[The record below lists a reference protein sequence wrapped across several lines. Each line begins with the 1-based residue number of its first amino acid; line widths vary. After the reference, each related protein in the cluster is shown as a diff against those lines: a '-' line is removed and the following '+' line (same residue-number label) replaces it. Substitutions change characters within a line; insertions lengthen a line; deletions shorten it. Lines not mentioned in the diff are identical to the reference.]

1 MASQV
6 KKAKSKNPIER
17 LQAWFDGFQQRHK
30 SVAFPYAV
38 IKKYSDDESGYQ
50 AALITYY
57 GFLSFFPLLIV
68 ATAVIQSISQKDASL
83 RDQFISSVNSYF
95 PAIGQGLTESINAP
109 SKTGLALLVGLLITF
124 YGARGVTD
132 AIQHAL
138 NHIWAVPRHKRAGF
152 PKAPV
157 RSLAMIIFGGIGLVI
172 AASFNGWAASADHD
186 IASRFA
192 LWLSGFTVL
201 FLVLW
206 GTFTFGSSARKRPFS
221 NIPGALF
228 AAIGLLALQVLASYL
243 ITRQLHSLRGLNAQ
257 FAIVLVLMFWMYLQ
271 AQLVMYAIEFNSVR
285 ALKLWPRSLNNKPP
299 TDADRKAYELY
310 RERETFHVD
319 EPVGH

>member
-109 SKTGLALLVGLLITF
+109 
-124 YGARGVTD
+124 
-132 AIQHAL
+132 
-138 NHIWAVPRHKRAGF
+138 
-152 PKAPV
+152 
-157 RSLAMIIFGGIGLVI
+157 
-172 AASFNGWAASADHD
+172 
-186 IASRFA
+186 
-192 LWLSGFTVL
+192 
-201 FLVLW
+201 
-206 GTFTFGSSARKRPFS
+206 
-221 NIPGALF
+221 
-228 AAIGLLALQVLASYL
+228 
-243 ITRQLHSLRGLNAQ
+243 
-257 FAIVLVLMFWMYLQ
+257 
-271 AQLVMYAIEFNSVR
+271 
-285 ALKLWPRSLNNKPP
+285 
-299 TDADRKAYELY
+299 
-310 RERETFHVD
+310 
-319 EPVGH
+319 